1 VALAFLVVAIACALY
16 GAGAARELVASGL
29 DVPGSE
35 SDRAARQLA
44 ERLGVGSPDIVA
56 MLHAEGGDV
65 RDPDYAGA
73 VVEGL
78 EPLFADPG
86 VLGVTSFYD
95 TGLDSL
101 VSHDGSR
108 SLVLVFLAGSQAE
121 RVAAYARLEPA
132 LRESFPGVELGGPI
146 PASVL
151 AQRIA
156 ERDIAEAELMA
167 MPFALALTL
176 WFFRGVVAALLPIAI
191 GAFALAFSTALTRG
205 IAQFMEVSIFSLS
218 ISAFLGLGLSIDYS
232 LLVVQRFREELPRYP
247 TVVEAVAATMLT
259 AGRAVRVSGLT
270 VLVSILVLLLVPVPL
285 VRSLALGGILAVPS
299 ALIGALVLLPALL
312 AWVGRGV
319 NRFAV
324 GRTPEREGPSR
335 LWAGVAELSMRS
347 PWLTVAVSVA
357 LLALIT
363 LPALRMQAVLPDART
378 FPPDSEVRRV
388 EERIGDPAQF
398 DPSGAST
405 LQIAVRTQGPVLAPE
420 SLRALQAWLEQVARV
435 PGVEAL
441 NSPLRSLDPERGR
454 ESADIAG
461 KMELDRTVHEDLAL
475 VNVRAAHGWRTPE
488 AAETVNAVRAVA
500 HPGLQVE
507 VGGPT
512 ALLVDVRS
520 TLSRYGALVAALVI
534 LWNVGVL
541 FLAFRS
547 VLVPVK
553 AALVNLLS
561 LVASYGVLVLVFQD
575 GHLAGLLD
583 FEPPGGIE
591 ATIPVVMAAIVFG
604 LSMDYEV
611 FLLARIQ
618 EEFARDGDARRSIRE
633 GVAWSGRVITSA
645 ALILLVVIGAF
656 AAGELVFVKEIGVG
670 MAAAIVLDV
679 TLVRALLVPAAMKLL
694 GRWAWWCPKALGGG

>member
-1 VALAFLVVAIACALY
+1 
-16 GAGAARELVASGL
+16 
-29 DVPGSE
+29 
-35 SDRAARQLA
+35 
-44 ERLGVGSPDIVA
+44 
-56 MLHAEGGDV
+56 
-65 RDPDYAGA
+65 
-73 VVEGL
+73 
-78 EPLFADPG
+78 
-86 VLGVTSFYD
+86 VLG
-95 TGLDSL
+95 
-101 VSHDGSR
+101 
-108 SLVLVFLAGSQAE
+108 
-121 RVAAYARLEPA
+121 
-132 LRESFPGVELGGPI
+132 
-146 PASVL
+146 
-151 AQRIA
+151 
-156 ERDIAEAELMA
+156 
-167 MPFALALTL
+167 
-176 WFFRGVVAALLPIAI
+176 
-191 GAFALAFSTALTRG
+191 
-205 IAQFMEVSIFSLS
+205 
-218 ISAFLGLGLSIDYS
+218 
-232 LLVVQRFREELPRYP
+232 
-247 TVVEAVAATMLT
+247 
-259 AGRAVRVSGLT
+259 
-270 VLVSILVLLLVPVPL
+270 
-285 VRSLALGGILAVPS
+285 
-299 ALIGALVLLPALL
+299 
-312 AWVGRGV
+312 
-319 NRFAV
+319 
-324 GRTPEREGPSR
+324 PEG
-335 LWAGVAELSMRS
+335 
-347 PWLTVAVSVA
+347 
-357 LLALIT
+357 
-363 LPALRMQAVLPDART
+363 
-378 FPPDSEVRRV
+378 
-388 EERIGDPAQF
+388 
-398 DPSGAST
+398 
-405 LQIAVRTQGPVLAPE
+405 
-420 SLRALQAWLEQVARV
+420 LRALQAWLEQVARV

-441 NSPLRSLDPERGR
+441 KTPLRSLDPERGR

-461 KMELDRTVHEDLAL
+461 KMELDRTIHEDLAL
-475 VNVRAAHGWRTPE
+475 VNVQAAHGWRTPE

-500 HPGLQVE
+500 HPGLEVE

-618 EEFARDGDARRSIRE
+618 EEFARDGDVRRSIRE

>member
-1 VALAFLVVAIACALY
+1 
-16 GAGAARELVASGL
+16 
-29 DVPGSE
+29 
-35 SDRAARQLA
+35 
-44 ERLGVGSPDIVA
+44 
-56 MLHAEGGDV
+56 
-65 RDPDYAGA
+65 
-73 VVEGL
+73 
-78 EPLFADPG
+78 
-86 VLGVTSFYD
+86 
-95 TGLDSL
+95 
-101 VSHDGSR
+101 
-108 SLVLVFLAGSQAE
+108 
-121 RVAAYARLEPA
+121 
-132 LRESFPGVELGGPI
+132 
-146 PASVL
+146 
-151 AQRIA
+151 
-156 ERDIAEAELMA
+156 
-167 MPFALALTL
+167 
-176 WFFRGVVAALLPIAI
+176 
-191 GAFALAFSTALTRG
+191 
-205 IAQFMEVSIFSLS
+205 
-218 ISAFLGLGLSIDYS
+218 
-232 LLVVQRFREELPRYP
+232 
-247 TVVEAVAATMLT
+247 
-259 AGRAVRVSGLT
+259 
-270 VLVSILVLLLVPVPL
+270 
-285 VRSLALGGILAVPS
+285 
-299 ALIGALVLLPALL
+299 
-312 AWVGRGV
+312 
-319 NRFAV
+319 
-324 GRTPEREGPSR
+324 
-335 LWAGVAELSMRS
+335 
-347 PWLTVAVSVA
+347 
-357 LLALIT
+357 
-363 LPALRMQAVLPDART
+363 MQAVLPDART

-405 LQIAVRTQGPVLAPE
+405 LQIAVQTQGPVLAPE
-420 SLRALQAWLEQVARV
+420 GLRALQAWLEQVARV

-441 NSPLRSLDPERGR
+441 KTPLRSLDPERGR

-461 KMELDRTVHEDLAL
+461 KMELDRTIHEDLAL
-475 VNVRAAHGWRTPE
+475 VNVQAAHGWRTPE

-500 HPGLQVE
+500 HPGLEVE

-618 EEFARDGDARRSIRE
+618 EEFARDGDVRRSIRE

-694 GRWAWWCPKALGGG
+694 GRWAWWCPKSLGGG